1 MLKKIYAAVMM
12 LTLAAAA
19 FTQSEGWQKYPLFR
33 DKIDDVVEASNKV
46 YYLSGGN
53 LFSFSPEDEEAYA
66 YTALNKLSDNVVSS
80 IHYNYDD
87 RYLLVV
93 YNNCNID
100 LLYDDGRVVNLP
112 EVRDAQLSVTKVVND
127 VAFGEGRIALATSF
141 GIVVYS
147 QDRMEVIESGIY
159 NTDILAVAIHKG
171 RLVIYYR
178 SPEGGYYLHHS
189 PLDQRHNSLDKFTK
203 LGYGLYITDFEPV
216 DDNTIVMVDRGTGE
230 LCSRTIDLE
239 GATAGPMQKHG
250 IYPTQPL
257 RRCKD
262 GYFTATATDVVAW
275 SDGKPQATRLPQIMQ
290 GRILALRDTPARLW
304 TADDEGISLI
314 DISGQTP
321 SVLYDKMLYDGAM
334 TCTNVGYMRWSPD
347 GKRLYVTN
355 LTASSRKLSNNGE
368 LSDYQTTNIIE
379 DGFSTD
385 ASIRQASASH
395 EAVQKLQNNNSS
407 TRMWG
412 DSKWVVEDPD
422 DPDKY
427 YCANNHEGLYVIKRN
442 PQTGKYEEIGK
453 FNCSNSPITDKW
465 GARVNDVNIDPQGNL
480 WVGYR
485 FGHAYCVLPA
495 DKRRSDPAAITRADW
510 KEMAKIPSDL
520 LDKADMQSVICSRS
534 GVAILINGQ
543 YELGFV
549 AVDTKGT
556 YADPSDDRVTRVST
570 VVDQDGNSFVP
581 TYTTFI
587 MEDSRGCVWVGTNAG
602 LFEITNPADVFDP
615 AFRVK
620 RLKVPRNDGTN
631 YADYL
636 LDSDQINWIAEDH
649 SGRKWIATDASGIF
663 LVSQA
668 GDEIIRHYNTD
679 NSPLATN
686 TIHAIECDKQSNT
699 VYVGTPMGLYSFLS
713 DSAPAAEDYSEI
725 SVYPNPVRPDFTGD
739 VTIAG
744 LLDHS
749 IVKVMDSSGSVVYQ
763 TRSEGG
769 MATWPA
775 TNAAGARV
783 KSGVYYIHVSSNSSG
798 KSAGSVAKV
807 MVIN

>member
-1 MLKKIYAAVMM
+1 MLKKIYAAALM
-12 LTLAAAA
+12 LALAVAA
-19 FTQSEGWQKYPLFR
+19 FAQSEGWQKYPLFR
-33 DKIDDVVEASNKV
+33 DKIDDVVEVSNKV

-53 LFSFSPEDEEAYA
+53 LFSFSPDDEEAYA

-87 RYLLVV
+87 RYLLIV
-93 YNNCNID
+93 YDNCNID

-159 NTDILAVAIHKG
+159 NTDILAVGIHKG
-171 RLVIYYR
+171 RLIIYYR
-178 SPEGGYYLHHS
+178 SPEVGYYLYHS
-189 PLDQRHNSLDKFTK
+189 PLEQRHNSLDKFTK
-203 LGYGLYITDFEPV
+203 LGYGLYIADFEPV
-216 DDNTIVMVDRGTGE
+216 DDNTLVMVDRGSGE
-230 LCSRTIDLE
+230 LLSRTVDFE
-239 GATAGPMQKHG
+239 NGTAGPMTRHG
-250 IYPTQPL
+250 IFTTQPL
-257 RRCKD
+257 RRCKE
-262 GYFTATATDVVAW
+262 GYFTVTPTDVVTW
-275 SDGKPQATRLPQIMQ
+275 SDSAPHVSPLPEPLQ
-290 GRILALRDTPARLW
+290 GQLLAMRDDKTKLW
-304 TADDEGISLI
+304 VANDEGIARF
-314 DISGQTP
+314 DVGGGKP
-321 SVLYDKMLYDGAM
+321 DVLYDRMLCEGAM
-334 TCTNVGYMRWSPD
+334 TCANVGYMRWSAD
-347 GKRLYVTN
+347 GNRLYVTN
-355 LTASSRKLSNNGE
+355 LTASSRKTSNGGE
-368 LSDYQTTNIIE
+368 LSTYQTTNILE
-379 DGFSTD
+379 DGFVTD
-385 ASIRQASASH
+385 ASVKHASASH
-395 EAVQKLQNNNSS
+395 SEVKKLQNKNSS

-412 DSKWVVEDPD
+412 DSKWVIEDPD
-422 DPDKY
+422 DADKY

-442 PQTGKYEEIGK
+442 PQSGEYEEIGK
-453 FNCSNSPITDKW
+453 FDCSNSPIFDNW

-495 DKRRSDPAAITRADW
+495 DKRRLDPSAVKASDW
-510 KEMAKIPSDL
+510 KNMTMIPAGL
-520 LDKADMQSVICSRS
+520 LDKADMQSVICARS
-534 GVAILINGQ
+534 GVAILINAQ
-543 YELGFV
+543 FELGFV

-556 YADPSDDRVTRVST
+556 YADPGDDRVVRLSSFI
-570 VVDQDGNSFVP
+570 DQDGNSFVP

-587 MEDSRGCVWVGTNAG
+587 MEDSRGAVWVGTNAG
-602 LFEITNPADVFDP
+602 LFEITNPADVFNP

-620 RLKVPRNDGTN
+620 RLKVPRNDGTS

-649 SGRKWIATDASGIF
+649 SGRKWIATEASGIF
-663 LVSQA
+663 LVSKA
-668 GDEIIRHYNTD
+668 GDEIIRHFNTE

-686 TIHAIECDKQSNT
+686 TIHAIECDKQTNM
-699 VYVGTPMGLYSFLS
+699 VYVGTPLGLYSFMS
-713 DSAPAAEDYSEI
+713 DSSPAAEDYGEI

-744 LLDHS
+744 LMDQS
-749 IVKVMDSSGSVVYQ
+749 IVKVMDSAGSVVYQ

-775 TNAAGARV
+775 TNASGARV
-783 KSGVYYIHVSSNSSG
+783 RSGVYYIHVSSNSGG
-798 KSAGSVAKV
+798 KSSGAVAKV